1 MGGQQQGW
9 AKRRYNNTFLPIGF
23 ISLFKKF
30 LTQVCQASNFRKKK
44 FNNWMVQQQEQ
55 LRLLPP
61 GGRNDGTP
69 GLLYLYSLWICSCRE
84 FLGFSCCS
92 LAPAESQGDQS
103 SPRLWCRALSPFLGK
118 GSVAGGFSW
127 FLPSMAQCAAGMGAC
142 TLSYLR
148 WEYFSTSYLWR
159 LFWHLNENH
168 QKWMQLRGFGFIFF
182 FFLFWSYKGV
192 L

>member
-118 GSVAGGFSW
+118 GSMPLPGLLLGASVDTYLPWHNVQLAWELAHSATCAGNISQRPISEGS
-127 FLPSMAQCAAGMGAC
+127 SD
-142 TLSYLR
+142 
-148 WEYFSTSYLWR
+148 
-159 LFWHLNENH
+159 
-168 QKWMQLRGFGFIFF
+168 I
-182 FFLFWSYKGV
+182 
-192 L
+192 